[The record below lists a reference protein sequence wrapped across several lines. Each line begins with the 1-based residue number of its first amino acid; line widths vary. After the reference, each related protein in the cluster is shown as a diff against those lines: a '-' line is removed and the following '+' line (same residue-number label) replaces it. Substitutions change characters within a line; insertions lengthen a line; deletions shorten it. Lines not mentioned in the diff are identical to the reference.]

1 MSNNVRFK
9 LNRGNVRK
17 FLKSTDMMNVAENYA
32 NNIKGRC
39 GDGFETDK
47 YVSFDRVHATVYASS
62 SEARAK
68 NSRENTLL
76 KNVR

>member
-1 MSNNVRFK
+1 
-9 LNRGNVRK
+9 
-17 FLKSTDMMNVAENYA
+17 MMNVAENYA
-32 NNIKGRC
+32 NNTKERC
-39 GDGFETDK
+39 GNGFETDK

-62 SEARAK
+62 AEARAK